1 MTVFWFLLYAQK
13 ERPGGEP
20 YRFCTLQNQCPAARR
35 SPAWPKNLLPTFLHR
50 KVGPRRR
57 AMLTIPLQKA
67 PPAEG
72 EMKLRHG
79 FCRQSLRLISF
90 ATSLC
95 TREAFAVRRLQTFPR
110 RAGVLAKPCKRP
122 APPPGDHQLDLKSL
136 CLLLFLS
143 HQVCMDRKKTVRLF
157 SLCFGAGR
165 RNSPGSERS
174 ICQTMEKAAKARP
187 FPANAFAGQARSGRY
202 NGE

>member
-1 MTVFWFLLYAQK
+1 M
-13 ERPGGEP
+13 
-20 YRFCTLQNQCPAARR
+20 
-35 SPAWPKNLLPTFLHR
+35 
-50 KVGPRRR
+50 
-57 AMLTIPLQKA
+57 PLQKA

-110 RAGVLAKPCKRP
+110 RAGVLTKPCKRREEINAIVSAGNP
-122 APPPGDHQLDLKSL
+122 SGSFHSPPPFAQGRLSPPGDHQLDLKSL

-143 HQVCMDRKKTVRLF
+143 HQVCMDREKNRPTVFPWLRD
-157 SLCFGAGR
+157 GA
-165 RNSPGSERS
+165 PE
-174 ICQTMEKAAKARP
+174 
-187 FPANAFAGQARSGRY
+187 FAGIRAEHLSDNGKSGKSPAVS
-202 NGE
+202 GERFCWTGPVRPL

>member
-1 MTVFWFLLYAQK
+1 M
-13 ERPGGEP
+13 
-20 YRFCTLQNQCPAARR
+20 
-35 SPAWPKNLLPTFLHR
+35 
-50 KVGPRRR
+50 
-57 AMLTIPLQKA
+57 PLQKA

-110 RAGVLAKPCKRP
+110 RAGVLTKPCKRREEINAIVSAGNP
-122 APPPGDHQLDLKSL
+122 SGSFHSPPPFAQGRLSPPGDHQLDLKSL

-157 SLCFGAGR
+157 SLCFGAGC

-174 ICQTMEKAAKARP
+174 ICQTMEKVAKARP

>member
-1 MTVFWFLLYAQK
+1 M
-13 ERPGGEP
+13 E
-20 YRFCTLQNQCPAARR
+20 R
-35 SPAWPKNLLPTFLHR
+35 SPRRRAHT
-50 KVGPRRR
+50 KVGPRRVGV
-57 AMLTIPLQKA
+57 LTMPLQRA

-110 RAGVLAKPCKRP
+110 RAGVLAKPCKRLRP
-122 APPPGDHQLDLKSL
+122 AVRCPPIRPKTFSL
-136 CLLLFLS
+136 G
-143 HQVCMDRKKTVRLF
+143 QVCMDHEKTVRLF

-165 RNSPGSERS
+165 RNSPGFQRS
-174 ICQTMEKAAKARP
+174 ICQTMEKVAKARP

>member
-1 MTVFWFLLYAQK
+1 MRRRHLESVSSRSLSVRGSWGTVPSVFWYGAPGGTRGPLGKGGAAERWRVTPSVSGGDPTWSAARDDAYAQK

-35 SPAWPKNLLPTFLHR
+35 PPIRPKTF
-50 KVGPRRR
+50 
-57 AMLTIPLQKA
+57 
-67 PPAEG
+67 
-72 EMKLRHG
+72 
-79 FCRQSLRLISF
+79 SL
-90 ATSLC
+90 
-95 TREAFAVRRLQTFPR
+95 
-110 RAGVLAKPCKRP
+110 G
-122 APPPGDHQLDLKSL
+122 
-136 CLLLFLS
+136 
-143 HQVCMDRKKTVRLF
+143 QVCMDREKTVRLF

-174 ICQTMEKAAKARP
+174 ICQTMEKTAKARP

>member
-1 MTVFWFLLYAQK
+1 MV
-13 ERPGGEP
+13 
-20 YRFCTLQNQCPAARR
+20 
-35 SPAWPKNLLPTFLHR
+35 TFLHR
-50 KVGPRRR
+50 KG
-57 AMLTIPLQKA
+57 T
-67 PPAEG
+67 
-72 EMKLRHG
+72 
-79 FCRQSLRLISF
+79 
-90 ATSLC
+90 
-95 TREAFAVRRLQTFPR
+95 PR
-110 RAGVLAKPCKRP
+110 RAGVQMNTFCKTPRRRQATANYPPPGRRAVYAFAKDSATPKAITILSLKNSFATFLGRKTPPTGQVYSLCLCKKSP

-143 HQVCMDRKKTVRLF
+143 HRVCMDRKKTVRLF

>member
-1 MTVFWFLLYAQK
+1 MGAW
-13 ERPGGEP
+13 
-20 YRFCTLQNQCPAARR
+20 RR
-35 SPAWPKNLLPTFLHR
+35 KPFA
-50 KVGPRRR
+50 
-57 AMLTIPLQKA
+57 KA
-67 PPAEG
+67 PPCRRREEINAIVSAG
-72 EMKLRHG
+72 NPSGSFHSPPPFAQGRLSPLGDYKL
-79 FCRQSLRLISF
+79 S
-90 ATSLC
+90 
-95 TREAFAVRRLQTFPR
+95 P
-110 RAGVLAKPCKRP
+110 AGQACSPSLAKGS

-143 HQVCMDRKKTVRLF
+143 HQVCMDREKTVRLF

-174 ICQTMEKAAKARP
+174 ICQTMEKVAKARP

>member
-1 MTVFWFLLYAQK
+1 MQK
-13 ERPGGEP
+13 NISYTGPGLWSPIGGESL
-20 YRFCTLQNQCPAARR
+20 LQR
-35 SPAWPKNLLPTFLHR
+35 L
-50 KVGPRRR
+50 R
-57 AMLTIPLQKA
+57 A
-67 PPAEG
+67 AEG

-110 RAGVLAKPCKRP
+110 RAGVLTKPCKRLRP
-122 APPPGDHQLDLKSL
+122 AARRPPTRPKIPLPAFIS
-136 CLLLFLS
+136 FAP
-143 HQVCMDRKKTVRLF
+143 VCMDGKKTVRLF
-157 SLCFGAGR
+157 SLCFGAER

>member
-1 MTVFWFLLYAQK
+1 MQK
-13 ERPGGEP
+13 NISYTGPGLWSPIGGESL
-20 YRFCTLQNQCPAARR
+20 LQR
-35 SPAWPKNLLPTFLHR
+35 L
-50 KVGPRRR
+50 R
-57 AMLTIPLQKA
+57 A
-67 PPAEG
+67 AEG

-157 SLCFGAGR
+157 SPGFGTGR

-174 ICQTMEKAAKARP
+174 ICQTMEKVAKARP
-187 FPANAFAGQARSGRY
+187 FSANAFAGQARSGRY

>member
-1 MTVFWFLLYAQK
+1 MQK
-13 ERPGGEP
+13 NISYTGPGLWSPIGGESL
-20 YRFCTLQNQCPAARR
+20 LQR
-35 SPAWPKNLLPTFLHR
+35 L
-50 KVGPRRR
+50 R
-57 AMLTIPLQKA
+57 A
-67 PPAEG
+67 AEG

-79 FCRQSLRLISF
+79 FCQKSLRLISF

>member
-1 MTVFWFLLYAQK
+1 MNT
-13 ERPGGEP
+13 
-20 YRFCTLQNQCPAARR
+20 FCKT
-35 SPAWPKNLLPTFLHR
+35 
-50 KVGPRRR
+50 PRRR
-57 AMLTIPLQKA
+57 QATTNYPRRVGVLTKPCKRLRDADRRLQTIPRRVGVLTMPLQKA

-79 FCRQSLRLISF
+79 FCQKSLRLISF

-143 HQVCMDRKKTVRLF
+143 HQVCMDREKTVRLF

-174 ICQTMEKAAKARP
+174 ICQTMGKAAKARP